1 MPTDIGNIQN
11 ILTINITSECFY
23 IPRRIIEP
31 CSYEVDKCYVDLSVA
46 TFVDGK
52 MVTSQAKPRETFAEG
67 LVEYQLR
74 DNMLRYII
82 KDGMVLNEIVG
93 ILSSYFDF
101 DPSLPF
107 RSGFKLNFDKLDI
120 TYMPDRDVFYI
131 IRKGSSTMYENIEKY
146 ILDNRINKFKFEMIF
161 YIDHNNEKVNSISYN
176 ENIVKM

>member
-23 IPRRIIEP
+23 IPRRVIEP

-52 MVTSQAKPRETFAEG
+52 MVTSQTKPRETFAEG

-82 KDGMVLNEIVG
+82 KVLNEIVG

-131 IRKGSSTMYENIEKY
+131 IRKGSSSMYENIEKY

-161 YIDHNNEKVNSISYN
+161 YIDHDNEKVNSISYN

>member
-1 MPTDIGNIQN
+1 MSTDIGNIYN
-11 ILTINITSECFY
+11 ILTITITSECFY

-31 CSYEVDKCYVDLSVA
+31 CSYEVNKCYVDLSVA

-74 DNMLRYII
+74 DNMFRFII
-82 KDGMVLNEIVG
+82 KDGLTLGEIVA
-93 ILSSYFDF
+93 ILSDYFEF

-120 TYMPDRDVFYI
+120 TYMPDKDIIYL
-131 IRKGSSTMYENIEKY
+131 IRKGNSTMYGNIEKY
-146 ILDNRINKFKFEMIF
+146 ILDNRISKFKYEIMF
-161 YIDHNNEKVNSISYN
+161 YIEHNNEKVNSISYN